1 MTVAAQKETLG
12 FQTEVKHLLHLMIH
26 SLYSNKEI
34 FLRELISNASDA
46 ADKLR
51 FEALS
56 NDSLYDGD
64 SELKIR
70 IAFDKDA
77 KTITISD
84 NGIGMTRSEVQEH
97 IGTIAKSGTKQFFE
111 ALTGEQ
117 AKDSELIGQFGVGF
131 YSAFIVADKVTLT
144 TRKAGA
150 DKSEGV
156 RWESAGEGDY
166 SIESVEK
173 ATRGTEI
180 VLHLKEAETEF
191 LDGYRLRSIVR
202 KFSDH
207 ISLPIVMDKEVA
219 PSYGEEDEAET
230 EEKPVPEI
238 VEETVNSAAALWTKA
253 RQEIS
258 EDDYTQFYKHVG
270 HDYQDPLTHIHSK
283 VEGTNEY
290 TLLLYVPSHAPF
302 DLWDRDAKHGV
313 KLYVR
318 KVFITDDAEQLM
330 PRYLRFIRGVIDA
343 NSLPLNVSREI
354 LQQSKQISA
363 IKSGAVKK
371 VLSMLEH
378 LAKDEPEKYTTFWAQ
393 FGAVIKEG
401 PIEDHANKAR
411 VAKLIRFASTH
422 NDTDKQDV
430 TLEDYV
436 SRMKEGQE
444 HIYYVTADSF
454 AAAKNSPHLEIF
466 RKKDI
471 EVLLLS
477 DRIDEW
483 LVSNLDEFDGKHL
496 QSVAKGDLNLGALE
510 DEEEKAQQEEIN
522 KDFETVVT
530 QIKDVLGDKVSDVRL
545 SHRLTESPACL
556 VADVYGMSLN
566 MERIMKDAGQMMGMG
581 MGRKPVF
588 EINPHH
594 ALITR
599 LKAEQDDARFADLTH
614 ILLDQ
619 AVLSEG
625 GQLDDPAA
633 FVHKLN
639 GLLQGLLN
647 PLAHPFPIKAVGRK
661 ALPTL
666 LPSIPQ
672 RRNFPRHAKHAVIFY
687 YLCVVKCQYL
697 WQRIKRIN
705 AKVLGI
711 IGCHRNPCGFG
722 NIYRRHG
729 MPASIT
735 FWI

>member
-1 MTVAAQKETLG
+1 VTVETKKETLG

-56 NDSLYDGD
+56 NDGLYEGD
-64 SELKIR
+64 SDLKIR
-70 IAFDKDA
+70 LEFDKDLR
-77 KTITISD
+77 TITIKD

-144 TRKAGA
+144 TRKAG
-150 DKSEGV
+150 SEQNAGT

-166 SIESVEK
+166 TIEAVEK
-173 ATRGTEI
+173 AEHGTEI
-180 VLHLKEAETEF
+180 VLHLKEAESEF
-191 LDGYRLRSIVR
+191 LDGYRIRSIVR

-207 ISLPIVMDKEVA
+207 ISLPIVMDKEVMPTA
-219 PSYGEEDEAET
+219 NEDDT
-230 EEKPVPEI
+230 EEGEDAVKPVAQIE
-238 VEETVNSAAALWTKA
+238 EETINSASALWTKA

-258 EDDYTQFYKHVG
+258 DDDYNQFYKHVG
-270 HDYQDPLTHIHSK
+270 HDFQDPLTHVHSK

-290 TLLLYVPSHAPF
+290 TLLLYVPARAPF
-302 DLWDRDAKHGV
+302 DLWDRDTKHGV
-313 KLYVR
+313 KLYIR

-330 PRYLRFIRGVIDA
+330 PRYLRFIRGIIDA

-354 LQQSKQISA
+354 LQQSKQITS

-371 VLSMLEH
+371 VLGMLEN
-378 LAKDEPEKYTTFWAQ
+378 LAKNEPEKYETFWAQ
-393 FGAVIKEG
+393 FGQVIKEG

-411 VAKLIRFASTH
+411 VASLLRFASTH
-422 NDTDKQDV
+422 ADTDKQNV
-430 TLEDYV
+430 ALEDYV
-436 SRMKEGQE
+436 SRMKEGQDK
-444 HIYYVTADSF
+444 IYYVTADSF

-466 RKKDI
+466 RKKGI
-471 EVLLLS
+471 EVILLS

-496 QSVAKGDLNLGALE
+496 QSVAKGDLDLGDLDAEE
-510 DEEEKAQQEEIN
+510 DKTAQEEIS
-522 KDFETVVT
+522 KDFESVLK
-530 QIKDVLGDKVSDVRL
+530 QIKDVLADKVSDVRL

-581 MGRKPVF
+581 GSKPVF
-588 EINPHH
+588 EINPTHP
-594 ALITR
+594 LVVR
-599 LKAEQDDARFADLTH
+599 MKSEQDDTRFSDLTH
-614 ILLDQ
+614 ILFDQ
-619 AVLSEG
+619 AILSEG
-625 GQLDDPAA
+625 GQLDDPSA

-647 PLAHPFPIKAVGRK
+647 
-661 ALPTL
+661 
-666 LPSIPQ
+666 
-672 RRNFPRHAKHAVIFY
+672 
-687 YLCVVKCQYL
+687 
-697 WQRIKRIN
+697 
-705 AKVLGI
+705 
-711 IGCHRNPCGFG
+711 
-722 NIYRRHG
+722 
-729 MPASIT
+729 
-735 FWI
+735 

>member
-1 MTVAAQKETLG
+1 MTVEAKKETLG
-12 FQTEVKHLLHLMIH
+12 FETEVKHLLHLMIH

-56 NDSLYDGD
+56 NDSLYEGD

-70 IAFDKDA
+70 LEYDKD
-77 KTITISD
+77 KRTITIID
-84 NGIGMTRSEVQEH
+84 NGIGMTRAEVQEH
-97 IGTIAKSGTKQFFE
+97 IGTIAKSGTKQFFQ
-111 ALTGEQ
+111 ALTGDQ

-150 DKSEGV
+150 DKSDGV

-166 SIESVEK
+166 TLESVEK
-173 ATRGTEI
+173 AQRGTEI
-180 VLHLKEAETEF
+180 VLHMKEAESEF
-191 LDGYRLRSIVR
+191 LDGYRIRSIVR

-219 PSYGEEDEAET
+219 PSMSEEGE
-230 EEKPVPEI
+230 EEKPAEI
-238 VEETVNSAAALWTKA
+238 VEETVNSASALWTKA

-258 EDDYTQFYKHVG
+258 DEAYNEFYKHVG
-270 HDYQDPLTHIHSK
+270 HDFQDPLTHVHSK

-290 TLLLYVPSHAPF
+290 TLLLYVPARAPF
-302 DLWDRDAKHGV
+302 DMWDRDTKHGV
-313 KLYVR
+313 KLYIR

-330 PRYLRFIRGVIDA
+330 PRYLRFIRGIIDA

-354 LQQSKQISA
+354 LQQSKQISN

-371 VLSMLEH
+371 VLGMLED
-378 LAKDEPEKYTTFWAQ
+378 LAKTEPEKYETFWSQ

-401 PIEDHANKAR
+401 PIEDHANKER
-411 VAKLIRFASTH
+411 VAKLLRFASTH
-422 NDTDKQDV
+422 ADTDKQEV
-430 TLEDYV
+430 SLETYV
-436 SRMKEGQE
+436 GRMKEGQDK
-444 HIYYVTADSF
+444 IYYVTADSF
-454 AAAKNSPHLEIF
+454 SAAKNSPHLEIF
-466 RKKDI
+466 RKKGI

-496 QSVAKGDLNLGALE
+496 QSVAKGDLDLGVLDAEE
-510 DEEEKAQQEEIN
+510 DKAAQEEVN
-522 KDFETVVT
+522 KDFEAVLK
-530 QIKDVLGDKVSDVRL
+530 QIKDVLADKVSEVRL

-566 MERIMKDAGQMMGMG
+566 MERIMKDAGQGLGMG
-581 MGRKPVF
+581 MGRKPIF
-588 EINPHH
+588 ELNPTHP
-594 ALITR
+594 LVV
-599 LKAEQDDARFADLTH
+599 KMKEEQDDSRFADLTH
-614 ILLDQ
+614 ILFDQ
-619 AVLSEG
+619 AILSEG

-639 GLLQGLLN
+639 GLLQGLL
-647 PLAHPFPIKAVGRK
+647 H
-661 ALPTL
+661 
-666 LPSIPQ
+666 
-672 RRNFPRHAKHAVIFY
+672 
-687 YLCVVKCQYL
+687 
-697 WQRIKRIN
+697 
-705 AKVLGI
+705 
-711 IGCHRNPCGFG
+711 
-722 NIYRRHG
+722 
-729 MPASIT
+729 
-735 FWI
+735 

>member
-1 MTVAAQKETLG
+1 
-12 FQTEVKHLLHLMIH
+12 
-26 SLYSNKEI
+26 
-34 FLRELISNASDA
+34 
-46 ADKLR
+46 
-51 FEALS
+51 
-56 NDSLYDGD
+56 
-64 SELKIR
+64 
-70 IAFDKDA
+70 
-77 KTITISD
+77 
-84 NGIGMTRSEVQEH
+84 MTRQEVQEH

-131 YSAFIVADKVTLT
+131 YSAFIVADKVILT

-150 DKSEGV
+150 NSSDGV

-166 SIESVEK
+166 SIESVKK
-173 ATRGTEI
+173 ASRGTEI

-191 LDGYRLRSIVR
+191 LDGYRIRSIVR

-207 ISLPIVMDKEVA
+207 ISLPIVMDKEVTPA
-219 PSYGEEDEAET
+219 FDADSEEGEEK
-230 EEKPVPEI
+230 EKPTPEI
-238 VEETVNSAAALWTKA
+238 VEETINIASALWTKA
-253 RQEIS
+253 RQDIS
-258 EDDYTQFYKHVG
+258 DDDYTQFYKHVG

-343 NSLPLNVSREI
+343 DSLPLNVSREI

-371 VLSMLEH
+371 VLTMLEH
-378 LAKDEPEKYTTFWAQ
+378 LAKDEPEKYASFWAQ

-401 PIEDHANKAR
+401 PIEDHTNKER

-422 NDTDKQDV
+422 TDTDKQEV
-430 TLEDYV
+430 TLEEYV
-436 SRMKEGQE
+436 SRMKEGQTN
-444 HIYYVTADSF
+444 IYYVTADSF

-466 RKKDI
+466 RKKGI

-496 QSVAKGDLNLGALE
+496 QSVAKGNLDLGALA
-510 DEEEKAQQEEIN
+510 DEEDAAQQEEVN
-522 KDFETVVT
+522 KDFESVIK
-530 QIKDVLGDKVSDVRL
+530 QIQEVLGDKVSEVRL

-594 ALITR
+594 ALVMR
-599 LKAEQDDARFADLTH
+599 MKNEQDDNRFADLTH
-614 ILLDQ
+614 ILFDQ
-619 AVLSEG
+619 AILSEG

-639 GLLQGLLN
+639 GLLQGLL
-647 PLAHPFPIKAVGRK
+647 
-661 ALPTL
+661 
-666 LPSIPQ
+666 S
-672 RRNFPRHAKHAVIFY
+672 
-687 YLCVVKCQYL
+687 
-697 WQRIKRIN
+697 
-705 AKVLGI
+705 
-711 IGCHRNPCGFG
+711 
-722 NIYRRHG
+722 
-729 MPASIT
+729 
-735 FWI
+735 

>member
-1 MTVAAQKETLG
+1 MTVAAHKETLG

-56 NDSLYDGD
+56 NDGLYDGD

-70 IAFDKDA
+70 IGFDKDA

-150 DKSEGV
+150 TASEAV

-166 SIESVEK
+166 SIETVEK

-191 LDGYRLRSIVR
+191 LDGYRIRSIVR

-207 ISLPIVMDKEVA
+207 ISLPIVMDKEAA
-219 PSYGEEDEAET
+219 PSYGEEDEAEA
-230 EEKPVPEI
+230 EQKPVAEI
-238 VEETVNSAAALWTKA
+238 EEETVNSAAALWTKA
-253 RQEIS
+253 RQDIS
-258 EDDYTQFYKHVG
+258 DDDYKQFYKHVA
-270 HDYQDPLTHIHSK
+270 HDFQDPLTHVHSK

-290 TLLLYVPSHAPF
+290 TLLLYVPARAPF

-343 NSLPLNVSREI
+343 DSLPLNVSREI
-354 LQQSKQISA
+354 LQQSKQISS

-371 VLSMLEH
+371 VLGMLEH
-378 LAKDEPEKYTTFWAQ
+378 LAKDEPENYAKFWEQ
-393 FGAVIKEG
+393 FGAVLKEA

-411 VAKLIRFASTH
+411 VSKLLRFASTH

-466 RKKDI
+466 RKKGI

-483 LVSNLDEFDGKHL
+483 LVSNMDEFDGKHL
-496 QSVAKGDLNLGALE
+496 QSVAKGDLNLGVLE
-510 DEEEKAQQEEIN
+510 DEEDKAKQEEVS
-522 KDFETVVT
+522 KDFESVLT
-530 QIKDVLGDKVSDVRL
+530 QIKDVLGDKVSEVRL
-545 SHRLTESPACL
+545 SHRLTNSPACL

-581 MGRKPVF
+581 MGKKPVF
-588 EINPHH
+588 EINPTH

-599 LKAEQDDARFADLTH
+599 LKAEQDDARFADLSH
-614 ILLDQ
+614 ILFDQ

-625 GQLDDPAA
+625 GQLDDPAE

-647 PLAHPFPIKAVGRK
+647 
-661 ALPTL
+661 
-666 LPSIPQ
+666 
-672 RRNFPRHAKHAVIFY
+672 
-687 YLCVVKCQYL
+687 
-697 WQRIKRIN
+697 
-705 AKVLGI
+705 
-711 IGCHRNPCGFG
+711 
-722 NIYRRHG
+722 
-729 MPASIT
+729 
-735 FWI
+735 

>member
-1 MTVAAQKETLG
+1 MTVETKKETLG

-56 NDSLYDGD
+56 NDALYEGD

-70 IAFDKDA
+70 IEFDKDK
-77 KTITISD
+77 KTVSIID
-84 NGIGMTRSEVQEH
+84 NGIGMTRAEVQEH

-150 DKSEGV
+150 DKSQAT

-166 SIESVEK
+166 TIEAVEK

-180 VLHLKEAETEF
+180 VLHLKEAELEF
-191 LDGYRLRSIVR
+191 LDGYRIRSIVR

-207 ISLPIVMDKEVA
+207 ISLPIIMDKEPE
-219 PSYGEEDEAET
+219 PSYDDEDEAEEGVEKT
-230 EEKPVPEI
+230 EKPIAAIE
-238 VEETVNSAAALWTKA
+238 EETINSASALWTKS

-258 EDDYTQFYKHVG
+258 DEDYNEFYKHVG
-270 HDYQDPLTHIHSK
+270 HDFQDPLTFVHSK

-290 TLLLYVPSHAPF
+290 TLLLYTPARAPF

-313 KLYVR
+313 KLYIR

-330 PRYLRFIRGVIDA
+330 PRYLRFIRGIIDA

-371 VLSMLEH
+371 VLGMLEN
-378 LAKDEPEKYTTFWAQ
+378 LAKNEAEKYETFWAQ
-393 FGAVIKEG
+393 FGNVIKEG
-401 PIEDHANKAR
+401 PIEDHANKDR
-411 VAKLIRFASTH
+411 VAKLLRFASTH
-422 NDTDKQDV
+422 NDTDKQSV
-430 TLEDYV
+430 SLEDYV
-436 SRMKEGQE
+436 SRMKEGQDN
-444 HIYYVTADSF
+444 IYYVTADSF
-454 AAAKNSPHLEIF
+454 SAAKNSPHLEIF
-466 RKKDI
+466 RKKGI

-496 QSVAKGDLNLGALE
+496 QSVAKGDLNLGDLA
-510 DEEEKAQQEEIN
+510 DTEEEKAQQEEVT
-522 KDFETVVT
+522 KDFESVLT
-530 QIKDVLGDKVSDVRL
+530 QIKDVLADKVSEVRL

-566 MERIMKDAGQMMGMG
+566 MERIMKEAGQSMGFG
-581 MGRKPVF
+581 GKKPVF
-588 EINPHH
+588 EINPTHP
-594 ALITR
+594 LVVK
-599 LKAEQDDARFADLTH
+599 LKAEQDDTRFADLSH
-614 ILLDQ
+614 ILFDQ
-619 AVLSEG
+619 AILSEG
-625 GQLDDPAA
+625 GHLEDPAA

-639 GLLQGLLN
+639 GLLQGLL
-647 PLAHPFPIKAVGRK
+647 K
-661 ALPTL
+661 
-666 LPSIPQ
+666 
-672 RRNFPRHAKHAVIFY
+672 
-687 YLCVVKCQYL
+687 
-697 WQRIKRIN
+697 
-705 AKVLGI
+705 
-711 IGCHRNPCGFG
+711 
-722 NIYRRHG
+722 
-729 MPASIT
+729 
-735 FWI
+735 

>member
-1 MTVAAQKETLG
+1 MTVETKKETLG

-56 NDSLYDGD
+56 NDALYEGD

-70 IAFDKDA
+70 IEFDKDK
-77 KTITISD
+77 KTVSIID
-84 NGIGMTRSEVQEH
+84 NGIGMTRAEVQEH

-150 DKSEGV
+150 DKSQAT

-166 SIESVEK
+166 TIEAVEK

-180 VLHLKEAETEF
+180 VLHLKEAELEF
-191 LDGYRLRSIVR
+191 LDGYRIRSIVR

-207 ISLPIVMDKEVA
+207 ISLPIIMDKELE
-219 PSYGEEDEAET
+219 PSYDDEDEAEEGVEKT
-230 EEKPVPEI
+230 EKPIAAIE
-238 VEETVNSAAALWTKA
+238 EETINSASALWTKS

-258 EDDYTQFYKHVG
+258 DEDYNEFYKHVG
-270 HDYQDPLTHIHSK
+270 HDFQDPLTFVHSK

-290 TLLLYVPSHAPF
+290 TLLLYTPARAPF

-313 KLYVR
+313 KLYIR

-330 PRYLRFIRGVIDA
+330 PRYLRFIRGIIDA

-371 VLSMLEH
+371 VLGMLEN
-378 LAKDEPEKYTTFWAQ
+378 LAKNEAEKYETFWAQ
-393 FGAVIKEG
+393 FGNVIKEG
-401 PIEDHANKAR
+401 PIEDHANKDR
-411 VAKLIRFASTH
+411 VAKLLRFASTH
-422 NDTDKQDV
+422 NDTDKQSV
-430 TLEDYV
+430 SLEDYV
-436 SRMKEGQE
+436 SRMKEGQDN
-444 HIYYVTADSF
+444 IYYVTADSF
-454 AAAKNSPHLEIF
+454 SAAKNSPHLEIF
-466 RKKDI
+466 RKKGI

-496 QSVAKGDLNLGALE
+496 QSVAKGDLNLGDLA
-510 DEEEKAQQEEIN
+510 DTEEEKAQQEEVT
-522 KDFETVVT
+522 KDFESVLT
-530 QIKDVLGDKVSDVRL
+530 QIKEVLADKVSEVRL

-566 MERIMKDAGQMMGMG
+566 MERIMKEAGQSMGFG
-581 MGRKPVF
+581 GKKPVF
-588 EINPHH
+588 EINPTHP
-594 ALITR
+594 LVVK
-599 LKAEQDDARFADLTH
+599 LKAEQDDTRFADLSH
-614 ILLDQ
+614 ILFDQ
-619 AVLSEG
+619 AILSEG
-625 GQLDDPAA
+625 CHLEDPAA

-639 GLLQGLLN
+639 GLLQGLL
-647 PLAHPFPIKAVGRK
+647 K
-661 ALPTL
+661 
-666 LPSIPQ
+666 
-672 RRNFPRHAKHAVIFY
+672 
-687 YLCVVKCQYL
+687 
-697 WQRIKRIN
+697 
-705 AKVLGI
+705 
-711 IGCHRNPCGFG
+711 
-722 NIYRRHG
+722 
-729 MPASIT
+729 
-735 FWI
+735 

>member
-1 MTVAAQKETLG
+1 MTVEAKKETLG
-12 FQTEVKHLLHLMIH
+12 FETEVKHLLHLMIH

-56 NDSLYDGD
+56 NDSLYEGD

-70 IAFDKDA
+70 LEFDKE
-77 KTITISD
+77 KRTITILD
-84 NGIGMTRSEVQEH
+84 NGIGMNRAEVQEH

-131 YSAFIVADKVTLT
+131 YSSFIVADKVTLI

-150 DKSEGV
+150 DKSEGT

-166 SIESVEK
+166 TIETVEK
-173 ATRGTEI
+173 EKRGTEI
-180 VLHLKEAETEF
+180 VLHLKEAEGEF
-191 LDGYRLRSIVR
+191 LDGYRIRSIVR

-207 ISLPIVMDKEVA
+207 ISLPIVMDKEVMPA
-219 PSYGEEDEAET
+219 MDKEEEGEEA
-230 EEKPVPEI
+230 KPVAQIE
-238 VEETVNSAAALWTKA
+238 EETINSASALWTKA

-258 EDDYTQFYKHVG
+258 DEDYHQFYKHVG
-270 HDYQDPLTHIHSK
+270 HDFQDPLTFVHSK

-290 TLLLYVPSHAPF
+290 TMLLYVPSRAPF
-302 DLWDRDAKHGV
+302 DMWDREAKHGV
-313 KLYVR
+313 KLYIR

-330 PRYLRFIRGVIDA
+330 PRYLRFIRGIIDA

-371 VLSMLEH
+371 VLGMLEN
-378 LAKDEPEKYTTFWAQ
+378 LAKNEPEKYETFWAQ

-401 PIEDHANKAR
+401 PIEDHSNKER
-411 VAKLIRFASTH
+411 VAKLLRFASTH
-422 NDTDKQDV
+422 ADTDKPEV
-430 TLEDYV
+430 ALEDYV
-436 SRMKEGQE
+436 SRMKEGQDK
-444 HIYYVTADSF
+444 IYYVTADSF
-454 AAAKNSPHLEIF
+454 SAAKNSPHLEIF
-466 RKKDI
+466 RKKGI

-496 QSVAKGDLNLGALE
+496 QSVAKGDLDLGTLDAEE
-510 DEEEKAQQEEIN
+510 DKTAQEELN
-522 KDFETVVT
+522 KDFEAVIK
-530 QIKDVLGDKVSDVRL
+530 QIKDVLADKVSEVRL

-581 MGRKPVF
+581 MGRKPIF
-588 EINPHH
+588 EINPTHP
-594 ALITR
+594 LVVR
-599 LKAEQDDARFADLTH
+599 MKAEQDDTRFADLTH
-614 ILLDQ
+614 ILFDQ
-619 AVLSEG
+619 AILSEG

-647 PLAHPFPIKAVGRK
+647 
-661 ALPTL
+661 
-666 LPSIPQ
+666 
-672 RRNFPRHAKHAVIFY
+672 
-687 YLCVVKCQYL
+687 
-697 WQRIKRIN
+697 
-705 AKVLGI
+705 
-711 IGCHRNPCGFG
+711 
-722 NIYRRHG
+722 
-729 MPASIT
+729 
-735 FWI
+735 